1 MLKDINMQAVQAAF
15 RAFVV
20 KLIFLQI
27 PTQISLLSSG
37 IQDIR
42 ITDEKIREHKS
53 LTVTFF
59 ADLVEPTHANYWSLE

>member
-1 MLKDINMQAVQAAF
+1 MQAVQAAF
-15 RAFVV
+15 QAFVV

-59 ADLVEPTHANYWSLE
+59 TDLVESTHANYWSLE